1 MNITVIQVILITL
14 LAALKAYDYHC
25 TQVVIFNSVFWGALS
40 GLVMGDVT
48 TGLYIGGTL
57 QLMSLGVVAIG
68 GSSAPDYPLATIIAT
83 AIAISTGKGIEVGLT
98 AGIAVGMLFVQL
110 DIIAKLINGAI
121 ARRAQTLCNE
131 GKFDAM
137 NRTIK
142 LSVILMMLTSA
153 IPTFIAVTLGSS
165 VVSFIVDTMP
175 AWFTTGLSIAGG
187 LLPAVGL
194 AMLMTYMP
202 TTKYVS
208 YLLIGFVL
216 NAYLGVPVLGVAFV
230 GIACAIL
237 FYQQRDKEMNTV
249 AASAAGGLEDE

>member
-1 MNITVIQVILITL
+1 MNITIVQIILLTL

-25 TQVVIFNSVFWGALS
+25 TQFCIFNCVFWGALA

-48 TGLYIGGTL
+48 TGLYVGGTL

-83 AIAISTGKGIEVGLT
+83 AISVSTGKGVEVGLT

-121 ARRAQTLCNE
+121 ARRAQRLCNE

-137 NRTIK
+137 NHTI
-142 LSVILMMLTSA
+142 LISVVLMMLTSA
-153 IPTFIAVTLGSS
+153 IPTFIAVTLGSAA
-165 VVSFIVDTMP
+165 VTLIVDTMP
-175 AWFTTGLSIAGG
+175 AWFTTGLSVAGG

-194 AMLMTYMP
+194 TMLMTYMP
-202 TTKYVS
+202 TAKYLP
-208 YLLIGFVL
+208 YLIIGFVL
-216 NAYLGVPVLGVAFV
+216 NAYIGVPVLGVAFV
-230 GIACAIL
+230 GVACAIL
-237 FYQQRDKEMNTV
+237 FYQQRVKELENV
-249 AASAAGGLEDE
+249 SVVAGGLEDE